1 MSGGRRYNKR
11 RRRRTFTGKFP
22 VYPAN
27 IIFWPTSSH
36 TFFGLVSQG
45 SRLQYLQDIVYN
57 IKLLER
63 QFSVTVRPLWMP
75 VTDFQ
80 LHLECVALQ
89 AAASTDEWS
98 ADRPTLQ
105 TIFQAAG
112 EWPDVDCF
120 SASFNTICPRFFSH
134 TAHGNSA
141 GVHFFMQN
149 LSTNTVYFYCPPV
162 HLVIAC
168 CRRFPLSHAVKSV
181 FKVRAPFFYANA
193 GSSHVFSE
201 NPNFDV

>member
-45 SRLQYLQDIVYN
+45 SRLLYLQDFVYD

-63 QFSVTVRPLWMP
+63 QFSVMVRPLWMP

-89 AAASTDEWS
+89 VAASTDEWS
-98 ADRPTLQ
+98 VDRPTLRI
-105 TIFQAAG
+105 IFQAAG
-112 EWPDVDCF
+112 EWPDVDCL
-120 SASFNTICPRFFSH
+120 SASFNTICPRFFSR
-134 TAHGNSA
+134 TAPGNSA

-168 CRRFPLSHAVKSV
+168 YRRFPLSHAVKSV
-181 FKVRAPFFYANA
+181 FKVRAPFLRKCRFE
-193 GSSHVFSE
+193 SCFPRKSKF
-201 NPNFDV
+201 

>member
-1 MSGGRRYNKR
+1 VAGGIIKEEEEHLPENFQ
-11 RRRRTFTGKFP
+11 FTQQH
-22 VYPAN
+22 

-45 SRLQYLQDIVYN
+45 SRLPYLQDIVYD
-57 IKLLER
+57 IKLLKR

-98 ADRPTLQ
+98 VDRPTLR

-141 GVHFFMQN
+141 GVNFFMQN
-149 LSTNTVYFYCPPV
+149 LSTNTVYFCCPPV

-168 CRRFPLSHAVKSV
+168 YRCLLATPNIVSYFLFPDWPS
-181 FKVRAPFFYANA
+181 
-193 GSSHVFSE
+193 G
-201 NPNFDV
+201 